1 MRDYADI
8 FLNIRVNL
16 ELISKIPFDVSLT
29 FQVFFLSI
37 FHFSADIFWLLIH
50 RLIAAIVFE
59 YHEYS
64 SVIILRD

>member
-29 FQVFFLSI
+29 FQVFLLSI

-50 RLIAAIVFE
+50 PLIAAIVFG